1 MKDCFNNDLTNLDC
15 LFHGSPKKLV
25 IIEPREA
32 HDSNGNAEN
41 EDTAVFLTSS
51 FLLAS
56 AYAFK
61 DSIKELSDGL
71 DWDFDFNYDPDTKD
85 INIIFSNVKINDD
98 IEGYVY
104 TVPYSENYEHHGRSI
119 QYKCHKKIKP
129 TDVVKIKFG
138 DYKKYYQING
148 SKTK

>member
-85 INIIFSNVKINDD
+85 INIIFSNVKIDD
-98 IEGYVY
+98 NTEGYVY
-104 TVPYSENYEHHGRSI
+104 VVSYSENYEHHGRSI
-119 QYKCHKKIKP
+119 Q
-129 TDVVKIKFG
+129 
-138 DYKKYYQING
+138 
-148 SKTK
+148 